1 MDTVGQEMTSPKPQK
16 ANTCAVMVTHRPDA
30 DLSERI
36 ARIWPQ
42 VDKLVV
48 VDNGSG
54 NAELSRLQ
62 QLSLEIGFHLISNSQ
77 NLGVATA
84 FNQGLCQAAEEGYTW
99 VLTLDHDT
107 IVADDMIE
115 TLSAVYEEFPQR
127 DRLAIIGS
135 NYIDLNSGKL
145 LFDGNG
151 DDGCSW
157 REGKAVTTSGSLMC
171 LPIYT
176 AIGPLRDEFFIDC
189 VDVEYCVRARC
200 RGFRIVLSRKP
211 VMHHAVGAITMHKL
225 LWKTTTTSN
234 HSPARRYYMARNN
247 LALSREY
254 LFREPVFVLESFC
267 WYLKSIIVMC
277 LFERERLHKLRRIVV
292 GAFDGLFSNFG
303 RSVK

>member
-1 MDTVGQEMTSPKPQK
+1 
-16 ANTCAVMVTHRPDA
+16 MVTHHPDA
-30 DLSERI
+30 DLPERI
-36 ARIWPQ
+36 ARIRTQ
-42 VDKLVV
+42 VGKVIV
-48 VDNGSG
+48 VDNDSG
-54 NAELSRLQ
+54 NAELRRLQ

-84 FNQGLCQAAEEGYTW
+84 FNQGLRQAAVDGYIW
-99 VLTLDHDT
+99 VLALDHDT

-115 TLSAVYEEFPQR
+115 TMSAVYEEFPQR

-151 DDGCSW
+151 DDGRSW
-157 REGKAVTTSGSLMC
+157 QERKAVTTSGSLMW
-171 LPIYT
+171 LPVYT

-189 VDVEYCVRARC
+189 VDVDYCFRARW
-200 RGFRIVLSRKP
+200 RGFRIVLTRKP

-225 LWKTTTTSN
+225 LWIRTSTSN
-234 HSPARRYYMARNN
+234 HTPARRYYMARNN

-254 LFREPVFVLESFC
+254 LFREPVFVLGCFW
-267 WYLKSIIVMC
+267 WYLKSTIFIC
-277 LFERERLHKLRRIVV
+277 LFERERLHKLRRMVV